1 MRCVSFRTYTGF
13 RGKQM
18 NQRFAGLRS
27 LVETDHA
34 NICEI
39 VAVKNGETVYEDTW
53 HGFAP
58 TDALNVMSVTKSV
71 VSLLIGIAVDR
82 GMIDGVEQNVLDFF
96 PEYVVRRGERTI
108 RQVRIRHL
116 LTMTAPYKYRSE
128 PWAKICASPDW
139 TRAALDILGG
149 RNGITGEFKY
159 STLGVQILSGILTNA
174 SGMPV
179 VEFAN
184 RCLFEPLGIPRH
196 RNASVHDREE
206 QYGFLMSKAPQG
218 DVWMA
223 DPKGANTAGWGVCLS
238 ARDMARIGQMC
249 LQNGSFEG
257 RRIVSSEWVGA
268 MTEPRIACGQRFG
281 NMSYGYLWWIVDGE
295 SPTYAAVGDGGN
307 VIYAN
312 PDADVVV
319 AITAT
324 FKPRVFDRIQ
334 FIQEHVEPLL
344 MGAGND

>member
-1 MRCVSFRTYTGF
+1 
-13 RGKQM
+13 M
-18 NQRFAGLRS
+18 NQRRAGLHS
-27 LVETDHA
+27 LVKMNHA

-39 VAVKNGETVYEDTW
+39 TAIKNGETVYEDTW

-71 VSLLIGIAVDR
+71 VSLLIGIAIDR
-82 GMIDGVEQNVLDFF
+82 GLIDGVEQNVLDFF
-96 PEYVVRRGERTI
+96 PDYVVRRGERTI
-108 RQVRIRHL
+108 QQVRIKHL

-128 PWAKICASPDW
+128 PWTKICTSPDW

-159 STLGVQILSGILTNA
+159 STLGVQILSGILTST
-174 SGMPV
+174 SGMSV

-184 RCLFEPLGIPRH
+184 RYLFEPLGVPRH
-196 RNASVHDREE
+196 CNASVHDREE
-206 QYGFLMSKAPQG
+206 QYEYLMSKAPQG

-223 DPKGANTAGWGVCLS
+223 DPKGVNTAGWGVCLS

-257 RRIVSSEWVGA
+257 RQIVSSEWVST
-268 MTEPRIACGQRFG
+268 MTEPRIACDQRFG
-281 NMSYGYLWWIVDGE
+281 SMSYGYLWWIIDGK

-307 VIYAN
+307 VIYVN
-312 PDADVVV
+312 PDTNV
-319 AITAT
+319 AVAVAAT

-334 FIQEHVEPLL
+334 FIQEHIETLL
-344 MGAGND
+344 ADVGDD